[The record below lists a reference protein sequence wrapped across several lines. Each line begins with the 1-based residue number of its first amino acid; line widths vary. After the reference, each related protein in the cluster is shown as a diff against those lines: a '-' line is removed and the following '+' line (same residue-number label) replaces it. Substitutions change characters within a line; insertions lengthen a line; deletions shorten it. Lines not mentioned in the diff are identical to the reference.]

1 MVLMVSQ
8 RMPSVLSCGSNKG
21 SAQQM
26 GQMGQHSRWV
36 STANGSAQ
44 QMGQHSRWVSTAD
57 GSAQQM
63 DWHSRSGTDLGQVEF
78 FYTYEQI

>member
-1 MVLMVSQ
+1 MQ
-8 RMPSVLSCGSNKG
+8 RGFNGEPAYAFCVILWK
-21 SAQQM
+21 QQ
-26 GQMGQHSRWV
+26 GV
-36 STANGSAQ
+36 STANGSDGSAQ
-44 QMGQHSRWVSTAD
+44 QMGQHSKWISTAD